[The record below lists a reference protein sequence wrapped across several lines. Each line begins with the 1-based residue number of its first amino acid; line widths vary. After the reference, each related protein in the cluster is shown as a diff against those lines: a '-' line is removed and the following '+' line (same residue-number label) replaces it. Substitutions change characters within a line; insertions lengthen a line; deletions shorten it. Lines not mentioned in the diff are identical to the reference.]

1 LSDIRTFSILSGS
14 AVARCLWSRDSAAQC
29 KEHDMKHKQHQHSE
43 RLVDLGAAKTL
54 TKGILNNGPQD
65 DPTSNRQFQMGL
77 NAE

>member
-1 LSDIRTFSILSGS
+1 
-14 AVARCLWSRDSAAQC
+14 
-29 KEHDMKHKQHQHSE
+29 MKHKQHQHSE